1 MFDSNSILIPNITQV
16 QRNQNYI
23 HNLTRSSPTTVGA
36 KVVVGH
42 GHKRTT
48 DINHKCA
55 ALLDLH
61 HMEVVALL
69 ERDMQHGLTV

>member
-1 MFDSNSILIPNITQV
+1 
-16 QRNQNYI
+16 
-23 HNLTRSSPTTVGA
+23 VGA

-42 GHKRTT
+42 GCKRTA
-48 DINHKCA
+48 DIDRKCA

-69 ERDMQHGLTV
+69 ERDMQQGLTI